1 MTTLKRMFKIYLKNY
16 GLLNI
21 GRKKTNNII
30 KLLELAKKKEKKK

>member
-1 MTTLKRMFKIYLKNY
+1 MITLKRMFKIYLKNY

-30 KLLELAKKKEKKK
+30 KFLELTKKKEKKQ